1 MIEAKK
7 YINAF
12 CYFALCLLGVYLS
25 VYQSVVVDIAK
36 DYQLNAG
43 QTGMM
48 ISFHFLG
55 SFLLPL
61 ILGEAGDRFGTRP
74 ILRLSFITLI
84 AGLVL
89 IVAGRAPV
97 LFFIGTLLVGGGFSV
112 IEGMLSGLLT
122 LANPDRVNAVMNISQ
137 MYFCLGAVGG
147 PFVVY
152 ALKLAG
158 WGWRINY
165 GLILVLFLACLI
177 LSGRMS
183 LPAYR
188 TAPIKGLQLKR
199 LLRDRIF
206 IILLIAI
213 FLYVGVEEGTA
224 FWVTSYVQEALTTQ
238 IPGIV
243 FLSVYWLGMACG
255 RWLFSLLKHSF
266 KRWLII
272 GLAAGCL
279 FMCSFLLLQQSV
291 WVLVCLFLVGFGF
304 APVWPVLM
312 MTASD
317 RGTDATNSAMGA
329 MMSLGAVGGMA
340 VPFALGQL
348 ADASDMT
355 RAMLLMPILLF
366 ILMGLVLSTAKT
378 QKS

>member
-1 MIEAKK
+1 MIESKR

-25 VYQSVVVDIAK
+25 VYQSVVADIAL
-36 DYQLNAG
+36 DYHLDAG

-61 ILGEAGDRFGTRP
+61 ILGEAGDRFGTKP
-74 ILRLSFITLI
+74 ILRLAFMTLI
-84 AGLVL
+84 AGLVF
-89 IVAGRAPV
+89 IIAGRVPV
-97 LFFIGTLLVGGGFSV
+97 LFLIGTLLVGGGFSV

-122 LANPDRVNAVMNISQ
+122 LANPDRVNSVMNLSQ

-147 PFVVY
+147 PFVVFG
-152 ALKLAG
+152 LKLAG

-165 GLILVLFLACLI
+165 SLILILFLVCLI
-177 LSGRMS
+177 VAGRLS

-199 LLRDRIF
+199 LLRDRTF

-224 FWVTSYVQEALTTQ
+224 FWVTSYIKEALTTQ
-238 IPGIV
+238 VPGLI

-255 RWLFSLLKHSF
+255 RWLFSMLKQSF

-272 GLAAGCL
+272 GLAAACL
-279 FMCSFLLLQQSV
+279 FMCSFLLLQQSG
-291 WVLVCLFLVGFGF
+291 WVLICLFLVGFGF

-348 ADASDMT
+348 ANSTGMT
-355 RAMLLMPILLF
+355 RAMLLMPLLLF
-366 ILMGLVLSTAKT
+366 VLMGLVLSTGRKR
-378 QKS
+378 KD